1 MIRFYGAENCP
12 KCDAKKEE
20 LKEKGI
26 EYAYADAKYI
36 DINKDIDVRPWDFDA
51 NLIIKYCNSIFRRG
65 RLQS

>member
-36 DINKDIDVRPWDFDA
+36 DINKDIDAKMILCDNNMELPVVYDTDTG
-51 NLIIKYCNSIFRRG
+51 NEV
-65 RLQS
+65 